1 MLSIT
6 ELKKNSLIQLE
17 GEPFR
22 VIEYQHTK
30 QGRGGAIVK
39 TKLKS
44 LASGNVLARTFKGNE
59 KIEPAEV
66 EKCDLQFLY
75 TSGNNVL
82 LMDSNNYEQYE
93 VDKDVI
99 GGGLSFLPEGSIII
113 GLIFNQKLVG
123 AEIPPKIII
132 KVEHTEPAV
141 RGDTA
146 KAAQKPARL
155 ENGTSINVPLFISSG
170 DKIKVDTR
178 SGDYIER
185 A

>member
-6 ELKKNSLIQLE
+6 ELRKNSLIQIE

-22 VIEYQHTK
+22 VIEYQHTQ

-44 LASGNVLARTFKGNE
+44 LVSGNLLSKTFKGNE
-59 KIEPAEV
+59 KAEPAEV
-66 EKCDLQFLY
+66 DKRDLQFLY
-75 TSGNNVL
+75 KSATTAS
-82 LMDSNNYEQYE
+82 LMDSKNYEQYE
-93 VDKDVI
+93 IDIDVI
-99 GGGLSFLPEGSIII
+99 GDGLNFLPEGLIII
-113 GLIFNQKLVG
+113 GLIFDQKLVG
-123 AEIPPKIII
+123 VEIPPKVAI
-132 KVEHTEPAV
+132 KVEYTEPAV

-155 ENGTSINVPLFISSG
+155 ENGTSLNVPLFINSG

-178 SGDYIER
+178 SGTYIER

>member
-6 ELKKNSLIQLE
+6 ELRKNSLIQVE

-22 VIEYQHTK
+22 VIEYHHTK

-44 LASGNVLARTFKGNE
+44 LVSGNVLSKTFKGNE
-59 KIEPAEV
+59 KVEAAEV
-66 EKCDLQFLY
+66 EKRDLQFLY
-75 TSGNNVL
+75 KTESTAS
-82 LMDSNNYEQYE
+82 LMDTENYEQYE
-93 VDKDVI
+93 VEKEVI
-99 GGGLSFLPEGSIII
+99 GEGLNFLPEGAKII

-123 AEIPPKIII
+123 AEIAPKIVL

-155 ENGTSINVPLFISSG
+155 ENGASINVPLFINTG
-170 DKIKVDTR
+170 DSVRVDTR
-178 SGDYIER
+178 NGAYIER